1 MVLAGTFEALGIGKY
16 SLTISLLRQMTVIPI
31 LAPIMVRIAG
41 LNGIWV
47 TFPLAEIAAAVVGGL
62 LYRKVLRHLPG
73 QNA

>member
-1 MVLAGTFEALGIGKY
+1 
-16 SLTISLLRQMTVIPI
+16 
-31 LAPIMVRIAG
+31 MVRIAG